1 MNKNKKVRFL
11 ERSTPPHIFTLIL
24 LASISALTMNIF
36 LPSLPTIAADLNS
49 STSIL
54 GLSVG
59 IYLASSAL
67 LQLIIGPFS
76 DQFGRRPLILCSL
89 IIFCLSTLATVF
101 VTTATQ
107 FLILRVLQ
115 AISASCMVLAR
126 AIVRDTTDSIEKA
139 GSKIAYV
146 TMGMALVP
154 MVGPAIGG
162 LLDYQY
168 GWTASF
174 WVLCLLGAGI
184 LVISFFDVGETLSDT
199 SQGFLEQIKTYPS
212 LLRSKRFW
220 AYCLSSAFVSGAFFS
235 YLGGAPFVG
244 NEVFGLEPRELGI
257 WFGAPAI
264 GYVLGNFLSGR
275 FSTKVGLDKMIFFGV
290 TIALIGV
297 SISFIISY
305 LGLGSILSF
314 FGLMTLVGLGNG
326 MSIPNA
332 TAAMMSVNPK
342 LAGTAAGLG
351 SAIMIGGGAGLS
363 AIANFILQPGSS
375 ELPLIFLMWLSVFCG
390 LCAVNYVIYRNKKL
404 DIENIATKQTLNNQ
418 DVKKI

>member
-1 MNKNKKVRFL
+1 MQKYKDVRFL
-11 ERSTPPHIFTLIL
+11 NRSTPPHILTLIL

-36 LPSLPTIAADLNS
+36 LPSLPNIASELNS

-59 IYLASSAL
+59 IYLASSAV

-76 DQFGRRPLILCSL
+76 DQFGRRPLILWSL
-89 IIFCLSTLATVF
+89 IIFCISTLATVF
-101 VTTATQ
+101 VTNTAQ
-107 FLILRVLQ
+107 FLILRIFQ
-115 AISASCMVLAR
+115 AISAGCMVLAR
-126 AIVRDTTDSIEKA
+126 AIVRDTTESIEKA

-168 GWTASF
+168 GWEASF
-174 WVLCLLGAGI
+174 WLLFI
-184 LVISFFDVGETLSDT
+184 LGLVILIISFFDVGETLSDHNQ
-199 SQGFLEQIKTYPS
+199 SFLQQISTYPS

-220 AYCLSSAFVSGAFFS
+220 GYCLSSAFVSGAFFS

-244 NEVFGLEPRELGI
+244 NEVFGLEPKDLGF

-275 FSTKVGLDKMIFFGV
+275 FSTKIGLDKMIFLGV
-290 TIALIGV
+290 TTALFGV
-297 SISFIISY
+297 SISLTIS
-305 LGLGSILSF
+305 LLDHGSVLSF

-332 TAAMMSVNPK
+332 TAAMMSINPK

-363 AIANFILQPGSS
+363 AIANFILIPGSS
-375 ELPLIFLMWLSVFCG
+375 EIPLIMLMWTSVFCG
-390 LCAVNYVIYRNKKL
+390 LCSVAYVSYRKK
-404 DIENIATKQTLNNQ
+404 TLE
-418 DVKKI
+418 V

>member
-1 MNKNKKVRFL
+1 MQKYKDVRFL
-11 ERSTPPHIFTLIL
+11 NRSTPPHILTLIL

-36 LPSLPTIAADLNS
+36 LPSLPNIASELNS

-59 IYLASSAL
+59 IYLASSAV

-76 DQFGRRPLILCSL
+76 DQFGRRPLILWSL

-101 VTTATQ
+101 VTNTAQ
-107 FLILRVLQ
+107 FLILRIFQ

-126 AIVRDTTDSIEKA
+126 AIVRDTTESIEKA

-168 GWTASF
+168 GWEASF
-174 WVLCLLGAGI
+174 WLLFI
-184 LVISFFDVGETLSDT
+184 LGLVILIISFFDVGETLSDHNQ
-199 SQGFLEQIKTYPS
+199 SFLEQISTYPS

-220 AYCLSSAFVSGAFFS
+220 GYCLSSAFVSGAFFS

-244 NEVFGLEPRELGI
+244 NEVFGLEPKDLGF

-275 FSTKVGLDKMIFFGV
+275 FSTKIGLDKMIFLGV
-290 TIALIGV
+290 TTALFGV
-297 SISFIISY
+297 SISMTIS
-305 LGLGSILSF
+305 LLDHGSVLSF

-332 TAAMMSVNPK
+332 TAAMMSINPK

-363 AIANFILQPGSS
+363 AIANFILIHGSS
-375 ELPLIFLMWLSVFCG
+375 EIPLIMLMWSSVFCG
-390 LCAVNYVIYRNKKL
+390 LCSVAYVSYRKK
-404 DIENIATKQTLNNQ
+404 TLE
-418 DVKKI
+418 V

>member
-1 MNKNKKVRFL
+1 MQKYKDVRFL
-11 ERSTPPHIFTLIL
+11 NRSTPPHILTLIL

-36 LPSLPTIAADLNS
+36 LPSLPNIASELNS

-59 IYLASSAL
+59 IYLASSAV

-76 DQFGRRPLILCSL
+76 DQFGRRPLILWSL
-89 IIFCLSTLATVF
+89 IIFCISTLATVF
-101 VTTATQ
+101 ITNTAQ
-107 FLILRVLQ
+107 FLILRIFQ

-126 AIVRDTTDSIEKA
+126 AIVRDTTESIEKA

-168 GWTASF
+168 GWEASF
-174 WVLCLLGAGI
+174 WLLFILG
-184 LVISFFDVGETLSDT
+184 LVILIVSFFDVGETLSNHNQ
-199 SQGFLEQIKTYPS
+199 SFLQQISTYPS

-220 AYCLSSAFVSGAFFS
+220 GYCLSSAFVSGAFFS

-244 NEVFGLEPRELGI
+244 NEVFGLEPKDLGF

-275 FSTKVGLDKMIFFGV
+275 FSTKIGLDKMIFLGV
-290 TIALIGV
+290 STALFGV
-297 SISFIISY
+297 SISMTIS
-305 LGLGSILSF
+305 LLDHGSVLSF

-332 TAAMMSVNPK
+332 TAAMMSINPK

-363 AIANFILQPGSS
+363 AIANFILIHGSS
-375 ELPLIFLMWLSVFCG
+375 EIPLIMLMWTSVFCG
-390 LCAVNYVIYRNKKL
+390 LCSVAYVSYRKK
-404 DIENIATKQTLNNQ
+404 TLE
-418 DVKKI
+418 V

>member
-1 MNKNKKVRFL
+1 MQKYKDVRFL
-11 ERSTPPHIFTLIL
+11 NRSTPPHILTLIL

-36 LPSLPTIAADLNS
+36 LPSLPNIASELNS

-59 IYLASSAL
+59 IYLASSAV

-76 DQFGRRPLILCSL
+76 DQFGRRPLILWSL
-89 IIFCLSTLATVF
+89 IIFCISTLATVF
-101 VTTATQ
+101 VTNTAQ
-107 FLILRVLQ
+107 FLILRIFQ

-126 AIVRDTTDSIEKA
+126 AIVRDTTESIEKA

-168 GWTASF
+168 GWEASF
-174 WVLCLLGAGI
+174 WLLFI
-184 LVISFFDVGETLSDT
+184 LGLVILIISFFDVGETLSDHNQ
-199 SQGFLEQIKTYPS
+199 SFLQQISTYPS

-220 AYCLSSAFVSGAFFS
+220 GYCLSSAFVSGAFFS

-244 NEVFGLEPRELGI
+244 NEVFGLEPKDLGF

-275 FSTKVGLDKMIFFGV
+275 FSTKIGLDKMIFLGV
-290 TIALIGV
+290 TTALFGV
-297 SISFIISY
+297 SISMTIS
-305 LGLGSILSF
+305 LLDHGSVLSF

-332 TAAMMSVNPK
+332 TAAMMSINPK

-363 AIANFILQPGSS
+363 AIANFILIPGSS
-375 ELPLIFLMWLSVFCG
+375 EIPLIMLMWTSVFCG
-390 LCAVNYVIYRNKKL
+390 LCSVVYVSYRKK
-404 DIENIATKQTLNNQ
+404 TLE
-418 DVKKI
+418 V

>member
-1 MNKNKKVRFL
+1 
-11 ERSTPPHIFTLIL
+11 
-24 LASISALTMNIF
+24 MNIF
-36 LPSLPTIAADLNS
+36 LPSLPNIAASLGS

-76 DQFGRRPLILCSL
+76 DQFGRRPLILWSL

-101 VTTATQ
+101 VTNTAQ
-107 FLILRVLQ
+107 FLILRIFQ

-126 AIVRDTTDSIEKA
+126 AIVRDTTESVEQA
-139 GSKIAYV
+139 GSQIAYV
-146 TMGMALVP
+146 TMGMAFVP
-154 MVGPAIGG
+154 MIGPAIGG

-174 WVLCLLGAGI
+174 WILCLLGSMI
-184 LVISFFDVGETLSDT
+184 FLISYFDVGETLPEN
-199 SQGFLEQIKTYPS
+199 SQGFLEQIRTYPS

-220 AYCLSSAFVSGAFFS
+220 AYSLSSAFVSGAFFS

-244 NEVFGLEPRELGI
+244 NEVFGLSPKDLGI
-257 WFGAPAI
+257 WFGAPAV
-264 GYVLGNFLSGR
+264 GYILGNFLSGR
-275 FSTKVGLDKMIFFGV
+275 FSTKIGLDKMIFFGV
-290 TIALIGV
+290 IIALTGV
-297 SISFIISY
+297 SISFMISY
-305 LGLGSILSF
+305 LGFGSILSF
-314 FGLMTLVGLGNG
+314 FGLMSLVGLGNG

-363 AIANFILQPGSS
+363 AIANFILKPGSS
-375 ELPLIFLMWLSVFCG
+375 ELPLIILMWLSVFSG
-390 LCAVNYVIYRNKKL
+390 LCAVNYVIYRNKK
-404 DIENIATKQTLNNQ
+404 IKAENVFENKHT
-418 DVKKI
+418 

>member
-1 MNKNKKVRFL
+1 MSRYKKIRFL
-11 ERSTPPHIFTLIL
+11 DRTSPPHIFTLIL

-36 LPSLPTIAADLNS
+36 LPSLPNIAASLGS

-76 DQFGRRPLILCSL
+76 DQFGRRPLILWSL

-101 VTTATQ
+101 ITNTAQ
-107 FLILRVLQ
+107 FLILRIFQ

-126 AIVRDTTDSIEKA
+126 AIVRDTTESVEQA
-139 GSKIAYV
+139 GSQIAYV
-146 TMGMALVP
+146 TMGMAFVP
-154 MVGPAIGG
+154 MIGPAIGG

-174 WVLCLLGAGI
+174 WILCLLGSMI
-184 LVISFFDVGETLSDT
+184 FLISYFDVGETLPEN
-199 SQGFLEQIKTYPS
+199 SQGFLEQIRTYPS

-244 NEVFGLEPRELGI
+244 NEVFGLSPKDLGI
-257 WFGAPAI
+257 WFGAPAV
-264 GYVLGNFLSGR
+264 GYILGNFLSGR
-275 FSTKVGLDKMIFFGV
+275 FSTKIGLDKMIFFGV
-290 TIALIGV
+290 IIALTGV
-297 SISFIISY
+297 SISFMISY
-305 LGLGSILSF
+305 LGFGSILSF
-314 FGLMTLVGLGNG
+314 FGLMSLVGLGNG

-363 AIANFILQPGSS
+363 AIANFILKPGSS
-375 ELPLIFLMWLSVFCG
+375 ELPLIILMWLSVFSG
-390 LCAVNYVIYRNKKL
+390 LCAVNYVIYRNKK
-404 DIENIATKQTLNNQ
+404 IKAENVFENKHT
-418 DVKKI
+418 

>member
-1 MNKNKKVRFL
+1 MQKYKDVRFL
-11 ERSTPPHIFTLIL
+11 NRSTPPHILTLIL

-36 LPSLPTIAADLNS
+36 LPSLPNIASELNS

-59 IYLASSAL
+59 IYLASSAV

-76 DQFGRRPLILCSL
+76 DQFGRRPLILWSL
-89 IIFCLSTLATVF
+89 IIFCISTLATVF
-101 VTTATQ
+101 ITNTAQ
-107 FLILRVLQ
+107 FLILRIFQ

-126 AIVRDTTDSIEKA
+126 AIVRDTTESIEKA

-168 GWTASF
+168 GWEASF
-174 WVLCLLGAGI
+174 WLLFI
-184 LVISFFDVGETLSDT
+184 LGLVILIISFFDVGETLSDHNQ
-199 SQGFLEQIKTYPS
+199 SFLEQISTYPS

-220 AYCLSSAFVSGAFFS
+220 GYCLSSAFVSGAFFS

-244 NEVFGLEPRELGI
+244 NEVFGLEPKDLGF

-275 FSTKVGLDKMIFFGV
+275 FSTKIGLDKMIFLGVTTALFGV
-290 TIALIGV
+290 SV
-297 SISFIISY
+297 SLTISF
-305 LGLGSILSF
+305 LDHGSVLSF

-332 TAAMMSVNPK
+332 TAAMMSINPK

-363 AIANFILQPGSS
+363 AIANFILIHGSS
-375 ELPLIFLMWLSVFCG
+375 EIPLIMLMWTSVFCG
-390 LCAVNYVIYRNKKL
+390 LCSVAYVSYRKK
-404 DIENIATKQTLNNQ
+404 TLE
-418 DVKKI
+418 V

>member
-1 MNKNKKVRFL
+1 MNMSRYKKIQFL
-11 ERSTPPHIFTLIL
+11 DRTSPPHIFTLIL

-36 LPSLPTIAADLNS
+36 LPSLPNIAASLGS

-76 DQFGRRPLILCSL
+76 DQFGRRPLILWSL

-101 VTTATQ
+101 VTNTAQ
-107 FLILRVLQ
+107 FLILRIFQ

-126 AIVRDTTDSIEKA
+126 AIVRDTTESVEQA
-139 GSKIAYV
+139 GSQIAYV
-146 TMGMALVP
+146 TMGMAFVP
-154 MVGPAIGG
+154 MIGPAIGG

-174 WVLCLLGAGI
+174 WILCLLGSMI
-184 LVISFFDVGETLSDT
+184 FLISYFDVGETLPEN
-199 SQGFLEQIKTYPS
+199 SQGFLEQIRTYPS

-220 AYCLSSAFVSGAFFS
+220 AYSLSSAFVSGAFFS

-244 NEVFGLEPRELGI
+244 NEVFGLSPKDLGI
-257 WFGAPAI
+257 WFGAPAV
-264 GYVLGNFLSGR
+264 GYILGNFLSGR
-275 FSTKVGLDKMIFFGV
+275 FSTKIGLDKMIFFGV
-290 TIALIGV
+290 IIALTGV
-297 SISFIISY
+297 SISFMISY
-305 LGLGSILSF
+305 LGFGSILSF
-314 FGLMTLVGLGNG
+314 FGLMSLVGLGNG

-363 AIANFILQPGSS
+363 AIANFILKPGSS
-375 ELPLIFLMWLSVFCG
+375 ELPLIILMWLSVFSG
-390 LCAVNYVIYRNKKL
+390 LCAVNYVIYRNKK
-404 DIENIATKQTLNNQ
+404 INAENVFENKHT
-418 DVKKI
+418 

>member
-1 MNKNKKVRFL
+1 MQKYKDVRFL
-11 ERSTPPHIFTLIL
+11 NRSTPPHILTLIL

-36 LPSLPTIAADLNS
+36 LPSLPNIASELNS

-59 IYLASSAL
+59 IYLASSAV

-76 DQFGRRPLILCSL
+76 DQFGRRPLILWSL
-89 IIFCLSTLATVF
+89 IIFCISTLATVF
-101 VTTATQ
+101 VTNTAQ
-107 FLILRVLQ
+107 FLILRIFQ

-126 AIVRDTTDSIEKA
+126 AIVRDTTESIENA

-168 GWTASF
+168 GWEASF
-174 WVLCLLGAGI
+174 WLLFI
-184 LVISFFDVGETLSDT
+184 LGLVILIISFFDVGETLSDHNQ
-199 SQGFLEQIKTYPS
+199 SFLQQISTYPS

-220 AYCLSSAFVSGAFFS
+220 GYCLSSAFVSGAFFS

-244 NEVFGLEPRELGI
+244 NEVFGLEPKDLGF

-275 FSTKVGLDKMIFFGV
+275 FSTKIGLDKMIFLGV
-290 TIALIGV
+290 TIALFGV
-297 SISFIISY
+297 SISLTIS
-305 LGLGSILSF
+305 LSDHGSVLSF

-332 TAAMMSVNPK
+332 TAAMMSINPK

-363 AIANFILQPGSS
+363 AIANFILIPGSS
-375 ELPLIFLMWLSVFCG
+375 EIPLIMLMWTSVFCG
-390 LCAVNYVIYRNKKL
+390 LCSVAYVSYRKK
-404 DIENIATKQTLNNQ
+404 TLE
-418 DVKKI
+418 V

>member
-1 MNKNKKVRFL
+1 MQKYKDVRFL
-11 ERSTPPHIFTLIL
+11 NRSTPPHILTLIL

-36 LPSLPTIAADLNS
+36 LPSLPNIASELNS

-59 IYLASSAL
+59 IYLASSAV

-76 DQFGRRPLILCSL
+76 DQFGRRPLILWSL
-89 IIFCLSTLATVF
+89 IIFCISTLATVF
-101 VTTATQ
+101 VTNTAQ
-107 FLILRVLQ
+107 FLILRIFQ

-126 AIVRDTTDSIEKA
+126 AIVRDTTESIEKA

-168 GWTASF
+168 GWEASF
-174 WVLCLLGAGI
+174 WLLFILG
-184 LVISFFDVGETLSDT
+184 LVILIVSFFDVGETLSNHNQ
-199 SQGFLEQIKTYPS
+199 SFLQQISTYPS

-220 AYCLSSAFVSGAFFS
+220 GYCLSSAFVSGAFFS

-244 NEVFGLEPRELGI
+244 NEVFGLEPKDLGF

-275 FSTKVGLDKMIFFGV
+275 FSTKIGLDKMIFLGV
-290 TIALIGV
+290 TTALFGV
-297 SISFIISY
+297 SISMTIS
-305 LGLGSILSF
+305 LLDHGSVLSF

-332 TAAMMSVNPK
+332 TAAMMSINPK

-363 AIANFILQPGSS
+363 AIANFILIHGSS
-375 ELPLIFLMWLSVFCG
+375 EIPLIMLMWTSVFCG
-390 LCAVNYVIYRNKKL
+390 LCSVAYVSYRKK
-404 DIENIATKQTLNNQ
+404 TLE
-418 DVKKI
+418 V

>member
-1 MNKNKKVRFL
+1 MQKYKDVRFL
-11 ERSTPPHIFTLIL
+11 NRSTPPHILTLIL

-36 LPSLPTIAADLNS
+36 LPSLPNIASELNS

-59 IYLASSAL
+59 IYLASSAV

-76 DQFGRRPLILCSL
+76 DQFGRRPLILWSL
-89 IIFCLSTLATVF
+89 IIFCISTLATVF
-101 VTTATQ
+101 VTNTAQ
-107 FLILRVLQ
+107 FLILRIFQ

-126 AIVRDTTDSIEKA
+126 AIVRDTTESIEKA

-168 GWTASF
+168 GWEASF
-174 WVLCLLGAGI
+174 WLLFI
-184 LVISFFDVGETLSDT
+184 LGLVILIISFFDVGETLSDHNQ
-199 SQGFLEQIKTYPS
+199 SFLQQISTYPS

-220 AYCLSSAFVSGAFFS
+220 GYCLSSAFVSGAFFS

-244 NEVFGLEPRELGI
+244 NEVFGLEPKDLGF

-275 FSTKVGLDKMIFFGV
+275 FSTKIGLDKMIFLGVTTALFGV
-290 TIALIGV
+290 SVSLTISL
-297 SISFIISY
+297 SDH
-305 LGLGSILSF
+305 GSVLSF

-332 TAAMMSVNPK
+332 TAAMMSINPK

-363 AIANFILQPGSS
+363 AIANFILIHGSS
-375 ELPLIFLMWLSVFCG
+375 EIPLIMLMWTSVFCG
-390 LCAVNYVIYRNKKL
+390 LCSVAYVSYRKK
-404 DIENIATKQTLNNQ
+404 TLE
-418 DVKKI
+418 V

>member
-1 MNKNKKVRFL
+1 MQKYKDVRFL
-11 ERSTPPHIFTLIL
+11 NRSTPPHILTLIL

-36 LPSLPTIAADLNS
+36 LPSLPNIASELNS

-59 IYLASSAL
+59 IYLASSAV

-76 DQFGRRPLILCSL
+76 DQFGRRPLILWSL
-89 IIFCLSTLATVF
+89 IIFCISTLATVF
-101 VTTATQ
+101 VTNTAQ
-107 FLILRVLQ
+107 FLILRIFQ

-126 AIVRDTTDSIEKA
+126 AIVRDTTESIEKA

-168 GWTASF
+168 GWEASF
-174 WVLCLLGAGI
+174 WLLFILG
-184 LVISFFDVGETLSDT
+184 LVILIVSFFDVGETLSDHNQ
-199 SQGFLEQIKTYPS
+199 SFLQQISTYPS

-220 AYCLSSAFVSGAFFS
+220 GYCLSSAFVSGAFFS

-244 NEVFGLEPRELGI
+244 NEVFGLEPKDLGF

-275 FSTKVGLDKMIFFGV
+275 FSTKIGLDKMIFLGV
-290 TIALIGV
+290 TTALFGV
-297 SISFIISY
+297 SISLTIS
-305 LGLGSILSF
+305 LLDHGSVLSF

-332 TAAMMSVNPK
+332 TAAMMSINPK

-363 AIANFILQPGSS
+363 AIANFILIHGSS
-375 ELPLIFLMWLSVFCG
+375 EIPLIMLMWTSVFCG
-390 LCAVNYVIYRNKKL
+390 LCSVAYVSYRKK
-404 DIENIATKQTLNNQ
+404 TLE
-418 DVKKI
+418 V

>member
-1 MNKNKKVRFL
+1 MSRYKKIRFL
-11 ERSTPPHIFTLIL
+11 DRTSPPHIFTLIL

-36 LPSLPTIAADLNS
+36 LPSLPNIAASLGS

-76 DQFGRRPLILCSL
+76 DQFGRRPLILWSL

-101 VTTATQ
+101 VTNTAQ
-107 FLILRVLQ
+107 FLILRIFQ

-126 AIVRDTTDSIEKA
+126 AIVRDTTESVEQA
-139 GSKIAYV
+139 GSQIAYV
-146 TMGMALVP
+146 TMGMAFVP
-154 MVGPAIGG
+154 MIGPAIGG

-174 WVLCLLGAGI
+174 WILCLLGSMI
-184 LVISFFDVGETLSDT
+184 FLISYFDVGETLPEN
-199 SQGFLEQIKTYPS
+199 SQGFLEQIRTYPS

-244 NEVFGLEPRELGI
+244 NEVFGLSPKDLGI
-257 WFGAPAI
+257 WFGAPAV
-264 GYVLGNFLSGR
+264 GYILGNFLSGR
-275 FSTKVGLDKMIFFGV
+275 FSTIIGLDKMIFFGV
-290 TIALIGV
+290 IIALTGV
-297 SISFIISY
+297 SISFMISY
-305 LGLGSILSF
+305 LGFGSILSF
-314 FGLMTLVGLGNG
+314 FGLMSLVGLGNG

-363 AIANFILQPGSS
+363 AIANFILKPGGS
-375 ELPLIFLMWLSVFCG
+375 ELPLIILMWLSVFSG
-390 LCAVNYVIYRNKKL
+390 LCAVNYVIYRNKK
-404 DIENIATKQTLNNQ
+404 INAENVFKNKHT
-418 DVKKI
+418 

>member
-1 MNKNKKVRFL
+1 MQKYKDVRFL
-11 ERSTPPHIFTLIL
+11 NRSTPPHILTLIL

-36 LPSLPTIAADLNS
+36 LPSLPNIASELNS

-59 IYLASSAL
+59 IYLASSAV

-76 DQFGRRPLILCSL
+76 DQFGRRPLILWSL
-89 IIFCLSTLATVF
+89 IIFCISTLATVF
-101 VTTATQ
+101 ITNTAQ
-107 FLILRVLQ
+107 FLILRIFQ

-126 AIVRDTTDSIEKA
+126 AIVRDTTESIEKA

-168 GWTASF
+168 GWEASF
-174 WVLCLLGAGI
+174 WLLFILG
-184 LVISFFDVGETLSDT
+184 LVILIVSFFDVGETLSNHNQ
-199 SQGFLEQIKTYPS
+199 SFLQQISTYPS

-220 AYCLSSAFVSGAFFS
+220 GYCLSSAFVSGAFFS

-244 NEVFGLEPRELGI
+244 NEVFGLEPKDLGF

-275 FSTKVGLDKMIFFGV
+275 FSTKIGLDKMIFLGV
-290 TIALIGV
+290 TTALFGV
-297 SISFIISY
+297 SISMTIS
-305 LGLGSILSF
+305 LLDHGSVLSF

-332 TAAMMSVNPK
+332 TAAMMSINPK

-351 SAIMIGGGAGLS
+351 SAIMIGGGAALS
-363 AIANFILQPGSS
+363 AIANFILIPGSS
-375 ELPLIFLMWLSVFCG
+375 EIPLIMLMWTSVFCG
-390 LCAVNYVIYRNKKL
+390 LCSVAYVSYRKK
-404 DIENIATKQTLNNQ
+404 TLE
-418 DVKKI
+418 V

>member
-1 MNKNKKVRFL
+1 MQKYKDVRFL
-11 ERSTPPHIFTLIL
+11 NRSTPPHILTLIL

-36 LPSLPTIAADLNS
+36 LPSLPNIASELNS

-59 IYLASSAL
+59 IYLASSAV

-76 DQFGRRPLILCSL
+76 DQFGRRPLILWSL
-89 IIFCLSTLATVF
+89 IIFCISTLATVF
-101 VTTATQ
+101 VTNTAQ
-107 FLILRVLQ
+107 FLILRVFQ

-126 AIVRDTTDSIEKA
+126 AIVRDTTESIEKA

-168 GWTASF
+168 GWEASF
-174 WVLCLLGAGI
+174 WLLFI
-184 LVISFFDVGETLSDT
+184 LGLVILIISFFDVGETLSDHNQ
-199 SQGFLEQIKTYPS
+199 SFLEQISTYPS

-220 AYCLSSAFVSGAFFS
+220 GYCLSSAFVSGAFFS

-244 NEVFGLEPRELGI
+244 NEVFGLEPKDLGF

-275 FSTKVGLDKMIFFGV
+275 FSTKIGLDKMIFLGVKTALFGV
-290 TIALIGV
+290 SVSLTISL
-297 SISFIISY
+297 
-305 LGLGSILSF
+305 LDHGSVLSF

-332 TAAMMSVNPK
+332 TAAMMSINPK

-351 SAIMIGGGAGLS
+351 SAIMIGGGAALS
-363 AIANFILQPGSS
+363 AIANFILIPGSS
-375 ELPLIFLMWLSVFCG
+375 EIPLIMLMWTSVFCG
-390 LCAVNYVIYRNKKL
+390 LCSVAYVSYRKK
-404 DIENIATKQTLNNQ
+404 TLE
-418 DVKKI
+418 V

>member
-1 MNKNKKVRFL
+1 MIMSRYKKIRFL
-11 ERSTPPHIFTLIL
+11 DRTSPPHIFTLIL

-36 LPSLPTIAADLNS
+36 LPSLPNIAASLGS

-76 DQFGRRPLILCSL
+76 DQFGRRPLILWSL

-101 VTTATQ
+101 VTNTAQ
-107 FLILRVLQ
+107 FLILRIFQ

-126 AIVRDTTDSIEKA
+126 AIVRDTTESVEQA
-139 GSKIAYV
+139 GSQIAYV
-146 TMGMALVP
+146 TMGMAFVP
-154 MVGPAIGG
+154 MIGPAIGG

-174 WVLCLLGAGI
+174 WILCLLGSMI
-184 LVISFFDVGETLSDT
+184 FLISYFDVGETLPEN
-199 SQGFLEQIKTYPS
+199 SQGFLEQIRTYPS

-220 AYCLSSAFVSGAFFS
+220 AYSLSSAFVSGAFFS

-244 NEVFGLEPRELGI
+244 NEVFGLSPKDLGI
-257 WFGAPAI
+257 WFGAPAV
-264 GYVLGNFLSGR
+264 GYILGNFLSGR
-275 FSTKVGLDKMIFFGV
+275 FSTKIGLDKMIFFGV
-290 TIALIGV
+290 IIALTGV
-297 SISFIISY
+297 SISFMISY
-305 LGLGSILSF
+305 LGFGSILSF
-314 FGLMTLVGLGNG
+314 FGLMSLVGLGNG

-363 AIANFILQPGSS
+363 AIANFILKPGSS
-375 ELPLIFLMWLSVFCG
+375 ELPLIILMWLSVFSG
-390 LCAVNYVIYRNKKL
+390 LCAVNYVIYRNKK
-404 DIENIATKQTLNNQ
+404 IKAENVFENKHT
-418 DVKKI
+418 

>member
-1 MNKNKKVRFL
+1 MQKYKDVRFL
-11 ERSTPPHIFTLIL
+11 NRSTPPHILTLIL

-36 LPSLPTIAADLNS
+36 LPSLPNIASELNS

-59 IYLASSAL
+59 IYLASSAV

-76 DQFGRRPLILCSL
+76 DQFGRRPLILWSL
-89 IIFCLSTLATVF
+89 IIFCISTLATVF
-101 VTTATQ
+101 VTNTAQ
-107 FLILRVLQ
+107 FLILRVFQ

-126 AIVRDTTDSIEKA
+126 AIVRDTTESIEKA

-168 GWTASF
+168 GWEASF
-174 WVLCLLGAGI
+174 WLLFLLG
-184 LVISFFDVGETLSDT
+184 LVILIIAFFDVGETLSDHNQ
-199 SQGFLEQIKTYPS
+199 SFLQQISTYPS

-220 AYCLSSAFVSGAFFS
+220 GYCLSSAFVSGAFFS

-244 NEVFGLEPRELGI
+244 NEVFGLEPKDLGF

-275 FSTKVGLDKMIFFGV
+275 FSTKIGLDKMIFLGV
-290 TIALIGV
+290 TTALFGV
-297 SISFIISY
+297 SISLTIS
-305 LGLGSILSF
+305 LLDHGSVLSF

-332 TAAMMSVNPK
+332 TAAMMSINPK

-363 AIANFILQPGSS
+363 AIANFILIPGSS
-375 ELPLIFLMWLSVFCG
+375 EIPLILLMWTSVFCG
-390 LCAVNYVIYRNKKL
+390 LCSVVYVSYRKK
-404 DIENIATKQTLNNQ
+404 TLEL
-418 DVKKI
+418 

>member
-1 MNKNKKVRFL
+1 MQKYKDVRFL
-11 ERSTPPHIFTLIL
+11 NRSTPPHILTLIL

-36 LPSLPTIAADLNS
+36 LPSLPNIASELNS

-59 IYLASSAL
+59 IYLASSAV

-76 DQFGRRPLILCSL
+76 DQFGRRPLILWSL
-89 IIFCLSTLATVF
+89 IIFCISTLATVF
-101 VTTATQ
+101 VTNTAQ
-107 FLILRVLQ
+107 FLILRIFQ

-126 AIVRDTTDSIEKA
+126 AIVRDTTESIEKA

-168 GWTASF
+168 GWEASF
-174 WVLCLLGAGI
+174 WLLFI
-184 LVISFFDVGETLSDT
+184 LGLVILIISFFDVGETLSDHNQ
-199 SQGFLEQIKTYPS
+199 SFLQQISTYPS

-220 AYCLSSAFVSGAFFS
+220 GYCLSSAFVSGAFFS

-244 NEVFGLEPRELGI
+244 NEVFGLEPKDLGF

-264 GYVLGNFLSGR
+264 GYVLGNFLSGS
-275 FSTKVGLDKMIFFGV
+275 FSTKIGLDKMIFLGV
-290 TIALIGV
+290 TIALFGV
-297 SISFIISY
+297 SISLTIS
-305 LGLGSILSF
+305 LSDHGSVLSF

-332 TAAMMSVNPK
+332 TAAMMSINPK

-363 AIANFILQPGSS
+363 AIANFILIPGSS
-375 ELPLIFLMWLSVFCG
+375 EIPLIMLMWTSVFCG
-390 LCAVNYVIYRNKKL
+390 LCSVAYVSYRKK
-404 DIENIATKQTLNNQ
+404 TLE
-418 DVKKI
+418 V

>member
-1 MNKNKKVRFL
+1 MSRYKKIRFL
-11 ERSTPPHIFTLIL
+11 DRTSPPHIFTLIL

-36 LPSLPTIAADLNS
+36 LPSLPNIAASLGS

-76 DQFGRRPLILCSL
+76 DQFGRRPLILWSL

-101 VTTATQ
+101 VTNTAQ
-107 FLILRVLQ
+107 FLILRIFQ

-126 AIVRDTTDSIEKA
+126 AIVRDTTESVEQA
-139 GSKIAYV
+139 GSQIAYV
-146 TMGMALVP
+146 TMGMAFVP
-154 MVGPAIGG
+154 MIGPAIGG

-174 WVLCLLGAGI
+174 WILCLLGSMI
-184 LVISFFDVGETLSDT
+184 FLISYFDVGETLPEN
-199 SQGFLEQIKTYPS
+199 SQGFLEQIRTYPS

-244 NEVFGLEPRELGI
+244 NEVFGLSPKDLGI
-257 WFGAPAI
+257 WFGAPAV
-264 GYVLGNFLSGR
+264 GYILGNFLSGR
-275 FSTKVGLDKMIFFGV
+275 FSTIIGLDKMIFFGV
-290 TIALIGV
+290 IIALTGV
-297 SISFIISY
+297 SISFMISY
-305 LGLGSILSF
+305 LGFGSILSF
-314 FGLMTLVGLGNG
+314 FGLMSLVGLGNG

-363 AIANFILQPGSS
+363 AIANFILKPGSS
-375 ELPLIFLMWLSVFCG
+375 ELPLIILMWLSVFSG
-390 LCAVNYVIYRNKKL
+390 LCAVIYVIYRNKKVNAE
-404 DIENIATKQTLNNQ
+404 DVFENKHT
-418 DVKKI
+418 

>member
-1 MNKNKKVRFL
+1 MQKYKDVRFL
-11 ERSTPPHIFTLIL
+11 NRSTPPHILTLIL

-36 LPSLPTIAADLNS
+36 LPSLPNIASELNS

-59 IYLASSAL
+59 IYLASSAV

-76 DQFGRRPLILCSL
+76 DQFGRRPLILWSL
-89 IIFCLSTLATVF
+89 IIFCISTLATVF
-101 VTTATQ
+101 VTNTAQ
-107 FLILRVLQ
+107 FLILRIFQ

-126 AIVRDTTDSIEKA
+126 AIVRDTTESIEKA

-168 GWTASF
+168 GWEASF
-174 WVLCLLGAGI
+174 WLLFI
-184 LVISFFDVGETLSDT
+184 LGLVILIISFFDVGETLSNHNQ
-199 SQGFLEQIKTYPS
+199 SFLQQISTYPS

-220 AYCLSSAFVSGAFFS
+220 GYCLSSAFVSGAFFS

-244 NEVFGLEPRELGI
+244 NEVFGLEPKDLGF

-275 FSTKVGLDKMIFFGV
+275 FSTKIGLDKMIFLGV
-290 TIALIGV
+290 TTALFGV
-297 SISFIISY
+297 SISMTIS
-305 LGLGSILSF
+305 LLDHGSVLSF

-332 TAAMMSVNPK
+332 TAAMMSINPK

-363 AIANFILQPGSS
+363 AIANFILIHGSS
-375 ELPLIFLMWLSVFCG
+375 EIPLIMLMWTSVFCG
-390 LCAVNYVIYRNKKL
+390 LCSVAYVSYRKK
-404 DIENIATKQTLNNQ
+404 TLE
-418 DVKKI
+418 V

>member
-1 MNKNKKVRFL
+1 MQKYKDVRFL
-11 ERSTPPHIFTLIL
+11 NRSTPPHILTLIL

-36 LPSLPTIAADLNS
+36 LPSLPNIASELNS

-59 IYLASSAL
+59 IYLASSAV

-76 DQFGRRPLILCSL
+76 DQFGRRPLILWSL
-89 IIFCLSTLATVF
+89 IIFCISTLATVF
-101 VTTATQ
+101 VTNTAQ
-107 FLILRVLQ
+107 FLILRIFQ

-126 AIVRDTTDSIEKA
+126 AIVRDTTESIEKA

-168 GWTASF
+168 GWEASF
-174 WVLCLLGAGI
+174 WLLFILG
-184 LVISFFDVGETLSDT
+184 LVILIIAFFDVGETLSNHNQ
-199 SQGFLEQIKTYPS
+199 SFLQQISTYPS

-220 AYCLSSAFVSGAFFS
+220 GYCLSSAFVSGAFFS

-244 NEVFGLEPRELGI
+244 NEVFGLEPKDLGF

-275 FSTKVGLDKMIFFGV
+275 FSTKIGLDKMIFLGV
-290 TIALIGV
+290 TTALFGV
-297 SISFIISY
+297 SISLTIS
-305 LGLGSILSF
+305 LLDHGSVLSF

-332 TAAMMSVNPK
+332 TAAMMSINPK

-363 AIANFILQPGSS
+363 AIANFILIPGSS
-375 ELPLIFLMWLSVFCG
+375 EIPLIMLMWTSVFCG
-390 LCAVNYVIYRNKKL
+390 LCSVAYVSYRKK
-404 DIENIATKQTLNNQ
+404 TLE
-418 DVKKI
+418 V

>member
-1 MNKNKKVRFL
+1 MQKYKDVRFL
-11 ERSTPPHIFTLIL
+11 NRSTPPHILTLIL

-36 LPSLPTIAADLNS
+36 LPSLPNIASELNS

-59 IYLASSAL
+59 IYLASSAV

-76 DQFGRRPLILCSL
+76 DQFGRRPLILWSL
-89 IIFCLSTLATVF
+89 IIFCISTLATVF
-101 VTTATQ
+101 VTNTAQ
-107 FLILRVLQ
+107 FLILRIFQ

-126 AIVRDTTDSIEKA
+126 AIVRDTTESIEKA

-168 GWTASF
+168 GWEASF
-174 WVLCLLGAGI
+174 WLLFI
-184 LVISFFDVGETLSDT
+184 LGLVILIISFFDVGETLSDHNQ
-199 SQGFLEQIKTYPS
+199 SFLQQISTYPS

-220 AYCLSSAFVSGAFFS
+220 GYCLSSAFVSGAFFS

-244 NEVFGLEPRELGI
+244 NEVFGLEPKDLGF
-257 WFGAPAI
+257 WFGAPAV
-264 GYVLGNFLSGR
+264 GYVLGNFLSGS
-275 FSTKVGLDKMIFFGV
+275 FSTKIGLDKMIFLGVTTALFGV
-290 TIALIGV
+290 SVSLTISL
-297 SISFIISY
+297 
-305 LGLGSILSF
+305 LDHGSVLSF

-332 TAAMMSVNPK
+332 TAAMMSINPK

-363 AIANFILQPGSS
+363 AIANFILIPGSS
-375 ELPLIFLMWLSVFCG
+375 EIPLIMLMWTSVFCG
-390 LCAVNYVIYRNKKL
+390 LCSVAYVSYRKK
-404 DIENIATKQTLNNQ
+404 TLE
-418 DVKKI
+418 V

>member
-1 MNKNKKVRFL
+1 MQKYKDVRFL
-11 ERSTPPHIFTLIL
+11 NRSTPPHILTLIL

-36 LPSLPTIAADLNS
+36 LPSLPNIASELNS

-59 IYLASSAL
+59 IYLASSAV

-76 DQFGRRPLILCSL
+76 DQFGRRPLILWSL
-89 IIFCLSTLATVF
+89 IIFCISTLATVF
-101 VTTATQ
+101 ITNTAQ
-107 FLILRVLQ
+107 FLILRIFQ

-126 AIVRDTTDSIEKA
+126 AIVRDTTESIEKA

-168 GWTASF
+168 GWEASF
-174 WVLCLLGAGI
+174 WLLFI
-184 LVISFFDVGETLSDT
+184 LGLVILIISFFDVGETLSDHNQ
-199 SQGFLEQIKTYPS
+199 SFLQQISTYPS

-220 AYCLSSAFVSGAFFS
+220 GYCLSSAFVSGAFFS

-244 NEVFGLEPRELGI
+244 NEVFGLEPKDLGF
-257 WFGAPAI
+257 WFGAPAV
-264 GYVLGNFLSGR
+264 GYVLGNFLSGS
-275 FSTKVGLDKMIFFGV
+275 FSTKIGLDKMIFLGV
-290 TIALIGV
+290 TTALFGV
-297 SISFIISY
+297 SISLTIS
-305 LGLGSILSF
+305 LLDHGSVLSF

-332 TAAMMSVNPK
+332 TAAMMSINPK

-363 AIANFILQPGSS
+363 AIANFILIPGSS
-375 ELPLIFLMWLSVFCG
+375 EIPLIMLMWTSVFCG
-390 LCAVNYVIYRNKKL
+390 LCSVAYVSYRKK
-404 DIENIATKQTLNNQ
+404 TLE
-418 DVKKI
+418 V

>member
-1 MNKNKKVRFL
+1 MQKYKDVRFL
-11 ERSTPPHIFTLIL
+11 NRSTPPHILTLIL

-36 LPSLPTIAADLNS
+36 LPSLPNIASELNS

-59 IYLASSAL
+59 IYLASSAV

-76 DQFGRRPLILCSL
+76 DQFGRRPLILWSL
-89 IIFCLSTLATVF
+89 IIFCISTLATVF
-101 VTTATQ
+101 ITNTAQ
-107 FLILRVLQ
+107 FLILRIFQ

-126 AIVRDTTDSIEKA
+126 AIVRDTTESIEKA

-168 GWTASF
+168 GWEASF
-174 WVLCLLGAGI
+174 WLLFI
-184 LVISFFDVGETLSDT
+184 LGLVILIISFFDVGETLSDHNQ
-199 SQGFLEQIKTYPS
+199 SFLEQISTYPS

-220 AYCLSSAFVSGAFFS
+220 GYCLSSAFVSGAFFS

-244 NEVFGLEPRELGI
+244 NEVFGLEPKDLGF

-275 FSTKVGLDKMIFFGV
+275 FSTKIGLDKMIFLGVTTALFGV
-290 TIALIGV
+290 SVSLTISL
-297 SISFIISY
+297 
-305 LGLGSILSF
+305 LDHGSVLSF

-332 TAAMMSVNPK
+332 TAAMMSINPK

-363 AIANFILQPGSS
+363 AIANFILIHGSS
-375 ELPLIFLMWLSVFCG
+375 EIPLIILMWTSVFCG
-390 LCAVNYVIYRNKKL
+390 LCSVAYVSYRKK
-404 DIENIATKQTLNNQ
+404 TLE
-418 DVKKI
+418 V

>member
-1 MNKNKKVRFL
+1 MQKYKDVRFL
-11 ERSTPPHIFTLIL
+11 NRSTPPHILTLIL

-36 LPSLPTIAADLNS
+36 LPSLPNIASELNS

-59 IYLASSAL
+59 IYLASSAV

-76 DQFGRRPLILCSL
+76 DQFGRRPLILWSL
-89 IIFCLSTLATVF
+89 IIFCISTLATVF
-101 VTTATQ
+101 VTNTAQ
-107 FLILRVLQ
+107 FLILRIFQ

-126 AIVRDTTDSIEKA
+126 AIVRDTTESIEKA

-168 GWTASF
+168 GWEASF
-174 WVLCLLGAGI
+174 WLLFILG
-184 LVISFFDVGETLSDT
+184 LVILIVSFFDVGETLSNHNQ
-199 SQGFLEQIKTYPS
+199 SFLQQISTYPS

-220 AYCLSSAFVSGAFFS
+220 GYCLSSAFVSGAFFS

-244 NEVFGLEPRELGI
+244 NEVFGLEPKDLGF

-275 FSTKVGLDKMIFFGV
+275 FSTKIGLDKMIFLGV
-290 TIALIGV
+290 TTALFGV
-297 SISFIISY
+297 SISLTIS
-305 LGLGSILSF
+305 LFDHGSVLSF

-332 TAAMMSVNPK
+332 TAAMMSINPK

-363 AIANFILQPGSS
+363 AIANFILIPGSS
-375 ELPLIFLMWLSVFCG
+375 EIPLILLMWTSVFCG
-390 LCAVNYVIYRNKKL
+390 LCSVVYVSYR
-404 DIENIATKQTLNNQ
+404 
-418 DVKKI
+418 KKILEL

>member
-1 MNKNKKVRFL
+1 MQKYKDVRFL
-11 ERSTPPHIFTLIL
+11 NRSTPPHILTLIL

-36 LPSLPTIAADLNS
+36 LPSLPNIASELNS

-59 IYLASSAL
+59 IYLASSAV

-76 DQFGRRPLILCSL
+76 DQFGRRPLILWSL
-89 IIFCLSTLATVF
+89 IIFCISTLATVF
-101 VTTATQ
+101 VTNTAQ
-107 FLILRVLQ
+107 FLILRIFQ

-126 AIVRDTTDSIEKA
+126 AIVRDTTESIEKA

-168 GWTASF
+168 GWEASF
-174 WVLCLLGAGI
+174 WLLFI
-184 LVISFFDVGETLSDT
+184 LGLVILIISFFDVGETLSDHNQ
-199 SQGFLEQIKTYPS
+199 SFLEQISTYPS

-220 AYCLSSAFVSGAFFS
+220 GYCLSSAFVSGAFFS

-244 NEVFGLEPRELGI
+244 NEVFGLEPKDLGF

-275 FSTKVGLDKMIFFGV
+275 FSTKIGLDKMIFLGV
-290 TIALIGV
+290 TTALFGV
-297 SISFIISY
+297 SISLTIS
-305 LGLGSILSF
+305 LFDHGSVLSF

-332 TAAMMSVNPK
+332 TAAMMSINPK

-363 AIANFILQPGSS
+363 AIANFILIPGSS
-375 ELPLIFLMWLSVFCG
+375 EIPLILLMWTSVFYG
-390 LCAVNYVIYRNKKL
+390 LCSVVYVSYRKK
-404 DIENIATKQTLNNQ
+404 TLEL
-418 DVKKI
+418 

>member
-1 MNKNKKVRFL
+1 MQKYKDVRFL
-11 ERSTPPHIFTLIL
+11 NRSTPPHILTLIL

-36 LPSLPTIAADLNS
+36 LPSLPNIASELNS

-76 DQFGRRPLILCSL
+76 DQFGRRPLILWSL
-89 IIFCLSTLATVF
+89 IIFCISTLATVF
-101 VTTATQ
+101 ITNTAQ
-107 FLILRVLQ
+107 FLILRIFQ

-126 AIVRDTTDSIEKA
+126 AIVRDTTESIEKA

-168 GWTASF
+168 GCEASF
-174 WVLCLLGAGI
+174 WLLFILGLLI
-184 LVISFFDVGETLSDT
+184 LVVSFFDVGETLSNHNQ
-199 SQGFLEQIKTYPS
+199 SFLQQISTYPS

-220 AYCLSSAFVSGAFFS
+220 GYCLSSAFVSGAFFS

-244 NEVFGLEPRELGI
+244 NEVFGLEPKDLGF

-275 FSTKVGLDKMIFFGV
+275 FSTKIGLDKMIFLGV
-290 TIALIGV
+290 TTALFGV
-297 SISFIISY
+297 SISLTIS
-305 LGLGSILSF
+305 LLDHGSVLSF

-332 TAAMMSVNPK
+332 TAAMMSINPK

-363 AIANFILQPGSS
+363 AIANFILIPGSS
-375 ELPLIFLMWLSVFCG
+375 EIPLIMLMWTSVFCG
-390 LCAVNYVIYRNKKL
+390 LCSVAYVSYRKK
-404 DIENIATKQTLNNQ
+404 TLE
-418 DVKKI
+418 V

>member
-1 MNKNKKVRFL
+1 MKKHKEVRFL
-11 ERSTPPHIFTLIL
+11 NRSTPPHIFTLIL

-36 LPSLPTIAADLNS
+36 LPSLPNIASDLNS

-59 IYLASSAL
+59 IYLASSAV

-76 DQFGRRPLILCSL
+76 DQFGRRPLILWSL

-101 VTTATQ
+101 VTSTAQ
-107 FLILRVLQ
+107 FLLLRVFQ

-126 AIVRDTTDSIEKA
+126 AIVRDTTESIEKA

-168 GWTASF
+168 GWEASF
-174 WVLCLLGAGI
+174 WVLCLLG
-184 LVISFFDVGETLSDT
+184 LVILIIAFFDVGETLSDHNQ
-199 SQGFLEQIKTYPS
+199 SFLEQISTYPS

-220 AYCLSSAFVSGAFFS
+220 GYCLSSAFVSGAFFS

-244 NEVFGLEPRELGI
+244 NEVFGLEPKDLGF

-264 GYVLGNFLSGR
+264 GYILGNFLSGR
-275 FSTKVGLDKMIFFGV
+275 FSTKIGLDKMIFLGV
-290 TIALIGV
+290 TTALLGV
-297 SISFIISY
+297 SVSLTISF
-305 LGLGSILSF
+305 LGQGSMLSF
-314 FGLMTLVGLGNG
+314 FGFMTLVGLGNG

-332 TAAMMSVNPK
+332 TAAMMSINPK

-363 AIANFILQPGSS
+363 AVANFILIPGSS
-375 ELPLIFLMWLSVFCG
+375 EIPLIMLMWASVFCG
-390 LCAVNYVIYRNKKL
+390 LCSVAYVSYRKKL
-404 DIENIATKQTLNNQ
+404 LEA
-418 DVKKI
+418 

>member
-1 MNKNKKVRFL
+1 MQKYKDVRFL
-11 ERSTPPHIFTLIL
+11 NRSTPPHILTLIL

-36 LPSLPTIAADLNS
+36 LPSLPNIASELNS

-59 IYLASSAL
+59 IYLASSAV

-76 DQFGRRPLILCSL
+76 DQFGRRPLILWSL
-89 IIFCLSTLATVF
+89 IIFCISTLATVF
-101 VTTATQ
+101 ITNTAQ
-107 FLILRVLQ
+107 FLILRMFQ

-126 AIVRDTTDSIEKA
+126 AIVRDTTESIEKA

-168 GWTASF
+168 GWEASF
-174 WVLCLLGAGI
+174 WLLFI
-184 LVISFFDVGETLSDT
+184 LGLVILIISFFDVGETLSDHNQ
-199 SQGFLEQIKTYPS
+199 SFLEQISTYPS

-220 AYCLSSAFVSGAFFS
+220 GYCLSSAFVSGAFFS

-244 NEVFGLEPRELGI
+244 NEVFGLEPKDLGF

-275 FSTKVGLDKMIFFGV
+275 FSTKIGLDRMIFLGV
-290 TIALIGV
+290 TTALFGV
-297 SISFIISY
+297 SISLTIS
-305 LGLGSILSF
+305 LLDHGSVLSF

-332 TAAMMSVNPK
+332 TAAMMSINPK

-363 AIANFILQPGSS
+363 AIANFILIHGSS
-375 ELPLIFLMWLSVFCG
+375 EIPLIMLMWTSVFCG
-390 LCAVNYVIYRNKKL
+390 LCSVAYVSYRKK
-404 DIENIATKQTLNNQ
+404 TLE
-418 DVKKI
+418 V

>member
-1 MNKNKKVRFL
+1 MQKYKDVRFL
-11 ERSTPPHIFTLIL
+11 NRSTPPHILTLIL

-36 LPSLPTIAADLNS
+36 LPSLPNIASELNS

-59 IYLASSAL
+59 IYLASSAV

-76 DQFGRRPLILCSL
+76 DQFGRRPLILWSL
-89 IIFCLSTLATVF
+89 IIFCISTLATVF
-101 VTTATQ
+101 VTNTAQ
-107 FLILRVLQ
+107 FLILRIFQ

-126 AIVRDTTDSIEKA
+126 AIVRDTTESIEKA

-168 GWTASF
+168 GWEASF
-174 WVLCLLGAGI
+174 WLLFI
-184 LVISFFDVGETLSDT
+184 LGLVILIISFFDVGETLSDHNQ
-199 SQGFLEQIKTYPS
+199 SFLEQISTYPS

-220 AYCLSSAFVSGAFFS
+220 GYCLSSAFVSGAFFS

-244 NEVFGLEPRELGI
+244 NEVFGLEPKDLGF

-275 FSTKVGLDKMIFFGV
+275 FSTKIGLDKMIFLGV
-290 TIALIGV
+290 TTALFGV
-297 SISFIISY
+297 SISMTIS
-305 LGLGSILSF
+305 LLDHGSVLSF

-332 TAAMMSVNPK
+332 TAAMMSINPK

-363 AIANFILQPGSS
+363 AIANFILIHGSS
-375 ELPLIFLMWLSVFCG
+375 EIPLIMLMWTSVFCG
-390 LCAVNYVIYRNKKL
+390 LCSVAYVSYRKK
-404 DIENIATKQTLNNQ
+404 TLE
-418 DVKKI
+418 V

>member
-1 MNKNKKVRFL
+1 MQKYKDVRFL
-11 ERSTPPHIFTLIL
+11 NRSTPPHILTLIL

-36 LPSLPTIAADLNS
+36 LPSLPNIASELNS

-59 IYLASSAL
+59 IYLASSAV

-76 DQFGRRPLILCSL
+76 DQFGRRPLILWSL
-89 IIFCLSTLATVF
+89 IIFCISTLATVF
-101 VTTATQ
+101 VTNTAQ
-107 FLILRVLQ
+107 FLILRIFQ

-126 AIVRDTTDSIEKA
+126 AIVRDTTESIEKA

-168 GWTASF
+168 GWEASF
-174 WVLCLLGAGI
+174 WLLFILG
-184 LVISFFDVGETLSDT
+184 LVILIVSFFDVGETLSNHNQ
-199 SQGFLEQIKTYPS
+199 SFLQQISTYPS

-220 AYCLSSAFVSGAFFS
+220 GYCLSSAFVSGAFFS

-244 NEVFGLEPRELGI
+244 NEVFGLEPKDLGF

-275 FSTKVGLDKMIFFGV
+275 FSTKIGLDKMIFLGVTTALFGV
-290 TIALIGV
+290 SVSLTISL
-297 SISFIISY
+297 
-305 LGLGSILSF
+305 LDHGSVLSF

-332 TAAMMSVNPK
+332 TAAMMSINPK

-363 AIANFILQPGSS
+363 AIANFILIHGSS
-375 ELPLIFLMWLSVFCG
+375 EIPLIMLMWTSVFCG
-390 LCAVNYVIYRNKKL
+390 LCSVAYVSFRKK
-404 DIENIATKQTLNNQ
+404 TLEL
-418 DVKKI
+418 

>member
-1 MNKNKKVRFL
+1 MQKYKDVRFL
-11 ERSTPPHIFTLIL
+11 NRSTPPHILTLIL

-36 LPSLPTIAADLNS
+36 LPSLPNIASELNS

-59 IYLASSAL
+59 IYLASSAV

-76 DQFGRRPLILCSL
+76 DQFGRRPLILWSL
-89 IIFCLSTLATVF
+89 IIFCISTLATVF
-101 VTTATQ
+101 ITNTAQ
-107 FLILRVLQ
+107 FLILRIFQ

-126 AIVRDTTDSIEKA
+126 AIVRDTTESIEKA

-168 GWTASF
+168 GWEASF
-174 WVLCLLGAGI
+174 WLLFI
-184 LVISFFDVGETLSDT
+184 LGLVILIISFFDVGETLSDHNQ
-199 SQGFLEQIKTYPS
+199 SFLQQISTYPS

-220 AYCLSSAFVSGAFFS
+220 GYCLSSAFVSGAFFS

-244 NEVFGLEPRELGI
+244 NEVFGLEPKDLGF
-257 WFGAPAI
+257 WFGAPAV

-275 FSTKVGLDKMIFFGV
+275 FSTKIGLDKMIFLGV
-290 TIALIGV
+290 ITALFGV
-297 SISFIISY
+297 SISLTIS
-305 LGLGSILSF
+305 LLDHGSVLSF

-332 TAAMMSVNPK
+332 TAAMMSINPK

-363 AIANFILQPGSS
+363 AIANFILIPGSS
-375 ELPLIFLMWLSVFCG
+375 EIPLIMLMWTSVFCG
-390 LCAVNYVIYRNKKL
+390 LCSVAYVSYRKK
-404 DIENIATKQTLNNQ
+404 TLE
-418 DVKKI
+418 V

>member
-1 MNKNKKVRFL
+1 MNKHQDVRFL
-11 ERSTPPHIFTLIL
+11 NRSTPPHIFTLIL

-36 LPSLPTIAADLNS
+36 LPSLPNIASDLNS

-59 IYLASSAL
+59 IYLASSAV

-76 DQFGRRPLILCSL
+76 DQFGRRPLILWSL

-101 VTTATQ
+101 VTSTAQ
-107 FLILRVLQ
+107 FLLLRVFQ

-126 AIVRDTTDSIEKA
+126 AIVRDTTESIEKA

-168 GWTASF
+168 GWEASF
-174 WVLCLLGAGI
+174 WVLCLLG
-184 LVISFFDVGETLSDT
+184 LVILIIAFFDVGETLSDHNQ
-199 SQGFLEQIKTYPS
+199 SFLEQISTYPS

-220 AYCLSSAFVSGAFFS
+220 GYCLSSAFVSGAFFS

-244 NEVFGLEPRELGI
+244 NEVFGLEPKDLGF

-264 GYVLGNFLSGR
+264 GYILGNFLSGR
-275 FSTKVGLDKMIFFGV
+275 FSTKIGLDKMIFLGV
-290 TIALIGV
+290 TTALLGV
-297 SISFIISY
+297 SVSLTISF
-305 LGLGSILSF
+305 LGQGSMLSF
-314 FGLMTLVGLGNG
+314 FGFMTLVGLGNG

-332 TAAMMSVNPK
+332 TAAMMSINPK

-363 AIANFILQPGSS
+363 AVANFILIPGSS
-375 ELPLIFLMWLSVFCG
+375 EIPLIMLMWVSVFCG
-390 LCAVNYVIYRNKKL
+390 LCSVGYVSYRKKL
-404 DIENIATKQTLNNQ
+404 LEA
-418 DVKKI
+418 

>member
-1 MNKNKKVRFL
+1 MQKHKDVRFL
-11 ERSTPPHIFTLIL
+11 NRSTPPHILTLVL

-36 LPSLPTIAADLNS
+36 LPSLPNIASDLNS

-59 IYLASSAL
+59 IYLASSAV

-76 DQFGRRPLILCSL
+76 DQFGRRPLILWSL
-89 IIFCLSTLATVF
+89 IIFCISTLATVF
-101 VTTATQ
+101 VTNAAQ
-107 FLILRVLQ
+107 FLFLRVFQ
-115 AISASCMVLAR
+115 AISASCMVLSR
-126 AIVRDTTDSIEKA
+126 AIVRDTTESIEKA

-168 GWTASF
+168 GWEASF
-174 WVLCLLGAGI
+174 WLLFI
-184 LVISFFDVGETLSDT
+184 LGLVILIISFFDVGETLSDHNQ
-199 SQGFLEQIKTYPS
+199 SFLEQISTYPS

-220 AYCLSSAFVSGAFFS
+220 GYCLSSAFVSGAFFS

-244 NEVFGLEPRELGI
+244 NEVFGLEPKDLGF

-275 FSTKVGLDKMIFFGV
+275 FSTKIGLDKMIFLGV
-290 TIALIGV
+290 TTALFGV
-297 SISFIISY
+297 SISMTIS
-305 LGLGSILSF
+305 LLDHGSVLSF

-332 TAAMMSVNPK
+332 TAAMMSINPK

-363 AIANFILQPGSS
+363 AIANFILIPGSS
-375 ELPLIFLMWLSVFCG
+375 EIPLIVLMWASVFCG
-390 LCAVNYVIYRNKKL
+390 LCSVAYVSYRKK
-404 DIENIATKQTLNNQ
+404 TLE
-418 DVKKI
+418 V

>member
-1 MNKNKKVRFL
+1 MQKYKDVRFL
-11 ERSTPPHIFTLIL
+11 NRSTPPHILTLIL

-36 LPSLPTIAADLNS
+36 LPSLPNIASELNS

-59 IYLASSAL
+59 IYLASSAV

-76 DQFGRRPLILCSL
+76 DQFGRRPLILWSL
-89 IIFCLSTLATVF
+89 IIFCISTLATVF
-101 VTTATQ
+101 VTNTAQ
-107 FLILRVLQ
+107 FLILRIFQ

-126 AIVRDTTDSIEKA
+126 AIVRDTTESIEKA

-168 GWTASF
+168 GWEASF
-174 WVLCLLGAGI
+174 WLLFI
-184 LVISFFDVGETLSDT
+184 LGLVILIISFFDVGETLSDHNQ
-199 SQGFLEQIKTYPS
+199 SFLEQISTYPS

-220 AYCLSSAFVSGAFFS
+220 GYCLSSAFVSGAFFS

-244 NEVFGLEPRELGI
+244 NEVFGLEPKDLGF

-275 FSTKVGLDKMIFFGV
+275 FSTKIGLDKMIFLGV
-290 TIALIGV
+290 TIALFGV
-297 SISFIISY
+297 SISLTIS
-305 LGLGSILSF
+305 LSDHGSVLSF

-332 TAAMMSVNPK
+332 TAAMMSINPK

-363 AIANFILQPGSS
+363 AIANFILIPGSS
-375 ELPLIFLMWLSVFCG
+375 EIPLIMLMWTSVFCG
-390 LCAVNYVIYRNKKL
+390 LCSVAYVNYRKK
-404 DIENIATKQTLNNQ
+404 TLE
-418 DVKKI
+418 V

>member
-1 MNKNKKVRFL
+1 MQKYKDVRFL
-11 ERSTPPHIFTLIL
+11 NRSTPPHILTLIL

-36 LPSLPTIAADLNS
+36 LPSLPNIASELNS

-59 IYLASSAL
+59 IYLASSAV

-76 DQFGRRPLILCSL
+76 DQFGRRPLILWSL
-89 IIFCLSTLATVF
+89 IIFCISTLATVF
-101 VTTATQ
+101 VTNTAQ
-107 FLILRVLQ
+107 FLILRIFQ

-126 AIVRDTTDSIEKA
+126 AIVRDTTESIEKA

-168 GWTASF
+168 GWEASF
-174 WVLCLLGAGI
+174 WLLFI
-184 LVISFFDVGETLSDT
+184 LGLVILIISFFDVGETLSDHNQ
-199 SQGFLEQIKTYPS
+199 SFLEQISTYPS

-220 AYCLSSAFVSGAFFS
+220 GYCLSSAFVSGAFFS

-244 NEVFGLEPRELGI
+244 NEVFGLEPKDLGF
-257 WFGAPAI
+257 WFGAPAV
-264 GYVLGNFLSGR
+264 GYVLGNFLSGS
-275 FSTKVGLDKMIFFGV
+275 FSTKIGLDKMIFLGV
-290 TIALIGV
+290 TTALFGV
-297 SISFIISY
+297 SISLTIS
-305 LGLGSILSF
+305 LLDHGSVLSF

-332 TAAMMSVNPK
+332 TAAMMSINPK

-351 SAIMIGGGAGLS
+351 SAIMIGGGAALS
-363 AIANFILQPGSS
+363 AIANFILIPGSS
-375 ELPLIFLMWLSVFCG
+375 EIPLIMLMWTSVFCG
-390 LCAVNYVIYRNKKL
+390 LCSVAYVSYRKK
-404 DIENIATKQTLNNQ
+404 TLE
-418 DVKKI
+418 V

>member
-1 MNKNKKVRFL
+1 MNKHQDVRFL
-11 ERSTPPHIFTLIL
+11 NRSTPPHIFTLIL

-36 LPSLPTIAADLNS
+36 LPSLPNIASDLNS

-59 IYLASSAL
+59 IYLASSAV

-76 DQFGRRPLILCSL
+76 DQFGRRPLILWSL

-101 VTTATQ
+101 VTSTAQ
-107 FLILRVLQ
+107 FLLLRVFQ

-126 AIVRDTTDSIEKA
+126 AIVRDTTESIEKA

-168 GWTASF
+168 GWEASF
-174 WVLCLLGAGI
+174 WVLCLLG
-184 LVISFFDVGETLSDT
+184 LVILIIAFFDVGETLSDHNQ
-199 SQGFLEQIKTYPS
+199 SFLEQISTYPS

-220 AYCLSSAFVSGAFFS
+220 GYCLSSAFVSGAFFS

-244 NEVFGLEPRELGI
+244 NEVFGLEPKDLGF

-264 GYVLGNFLSGR
+264 GYILGNFLSGR
-275 FSTKVGLDKMIFFGV
+275 FSTKIGLDKMIFLGV
-290 TIALIGV
+290 TTALLGV
-297 SISFIISY
+297 SVSLTISF
-305 LGLGSILSF
+305 LGQGSMLSF
-314 FGLMTLVGLGNG
+314 FGFMTLVGLGNG

-332 TAAMMSVNPK
+332 TAAMMSINPK

-363 AIANFILQPGSS
+363 AIANFILIPGSS
-375 ELPLIFLMWLSVFCG
+375 EIPLIMLMWVSVFCG
-390 LCAVNYVIYRNKKL
+390 LCSVGYVSYRKKL
-404 DIENIATKQTLNNQ
+404 LEA
-418 DVKKI
+418 

>member
-1 MNKNKKVRFL
+1 MQKYKDVRFL
-11 ERSTPPHIFTLIL
+11 NRSTPPHILTLIL

-36 LPSLPTIAADLNS
+36 LPSLPNIASELNS

-59 IYLASSAL
+59 IYLASSAV

-76 DQFGRRPLILCSL
+76 DQFGRRPLILWSL
-89 IIFCLSTLATVF
+89 IIFCISTLATVF
-101 VTTATQ
+101 ITNTAQ
-107 FLILRVLQ
+107 FLILRIFQ

-126 AIVRDTTDSIEKA
+126 AIVRDTTESIEKA

-168 GWTASF
+168 GWEASF
-174 WVLCLLGAGI
+174 WLLFILG
-184 LVISFFDVGETLSDT
+184 LVILIVSFFDIGETLSNHNQ
-199 SQGFLEQIKTYPS
+199 SFLQQISTYPS

-220 AYCLSSAFVSGAFFS
+220 GYCLSSAFVSGAFFS

-244 NEVFGLEPRELGI
+244 NEVFGLEPKDLGF

-275 FSTKVGLDKMIFFGV
+275 FSTKIGLDKMIFLGVTTALFGV
-290 TIALIGV
+290 SVSLTISL
-297 SISFIISY
+297 
-305 LGLGSILSF
+305 LDHGSVLSF

-332 TAAMMSVNPK
+332 TAAMMSINPK

-363 AIANFILQPGSS
+363 AIANFILIPGSS
-375 ELPLIFLMWLSVFCG
+375 EIPLIMLMWTSVFCG
-390 LCAVNYVIYRNKKL
+390 LCSVAYVSYRKK
-404 DIENIATKQTLNNQ
+404 TLE
-418 DVKKI
+418 V

>member
-1 MNKNKKVRFL
+1 MQKYKDVRFL
-11 ERSTPPHIFTLIL
+11 NRSTPPHILTLIL

-36 LPSLPTIAADLNS
+36 LPSLPNIASELNS

-59 IYLASSAL
+59 IYLASSAV

-76 DQFGRRPLILCSL
+76 DQFGRRPLILWSL
-89 IIFCLSTLATVF
+89 IIFCISTLATVF
-101 VTTATQ
+101 VTNTAQ
-107 FLILRVLQ
+107 FLILRIFQ

-126 AIVRDTTDSIEKA
+126 AIVRDTTESIEKA

-168 GWTASF
+168 GWEASF
-174 WVLCLLGAGI
+174 WLLFILG
-184 LVISFFDVGETLSDT
+184 LVILIVSFFDVGETLSNHNQ
-199 SQGFLEQIKTYPS
+199 SFLQQISTYPS

-220 AYCLSSAFVSGAFFS
+220 GYCLSSAFVSGAFFS

-244 NEVFGLEPRELGI
+244 NEVFGLEPKDLGF
-257 WFGAPAI
+257 WFGAPAV
-264 GYVLGNFLSGR
+264 GYVLGNFLSGS
-275 FSTKVGLDKMIFFGV
+275 FSTKIGLDKMIFLGV
-290 TIALIGV
+290 TTALFGV
-297 SISFIISY
+297 SISMTIS
-305 LGLGSILSF
+305 LLDHGSVLSF

-332 TAAMMSVNPK
+332 TAAMMSINPK

-363 AIANFILQPGSS
+363 AIANFILIPGSS
-375 ELPLIFLMWLSVFCG
+375 EIPLIMLMWTSVFCG
-390 LCAVNYVIYRNKKL
+390 LCSVAYVSYRKK
-404 DIENIATKQTLNNQ
+404 TLE
-418 DVKKI
+418 V